1 MQRVGFFQ
9 VVYTT
14 YKTSTNK
21 DRIKKQFIFL
31 DEITTNSSYEL
42 FEMCKELHN
51 RYKTYNNI
59 ITLDYDRLNNC
70 YIFNKSKLVSLKL
83 TTNKDILQD
92 GEKIEILKGW

>member
-9 VVYTT
+9 VVYTK

-31 DEITTNSSYEL
+31 DEVKTNSSYEL
-42 FEMCKELHN
+42 FEMCKELHH
-51 RYKTYNNI
+51 RYKAYNNI
-59 ITLDYDRLNNC
+59 ITLDYDTLNNC

-83 TTNKDILQD
+83 TTNKNILQN
-92 GEKIEILKGW
+92 GEKIEIVKGW